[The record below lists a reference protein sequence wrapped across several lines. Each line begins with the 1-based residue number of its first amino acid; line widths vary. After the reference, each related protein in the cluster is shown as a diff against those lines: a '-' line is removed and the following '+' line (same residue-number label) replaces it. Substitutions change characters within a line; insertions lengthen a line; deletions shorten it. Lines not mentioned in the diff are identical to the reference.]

1 MEQLKNLGKCC
12 GIYEIRH
19 IESGKC
25 YVGSSRD
32 IKQRWYGHKALLRRG
47 KHHSR
52 RLQRS
57 WTKYGEHAFS
67 FSVLIIC
74 GVENLALYEQLAIDG
89 LDAYHGGFNG
99 APLACTALGTKHSDE
114 TKLLLS
120 KIGRGR
126 KHSPDHCAAISLAMK
141 GKKLPPE
148 VIEKMRQTK
157 TGKVHGPRSDEHRA
171 KISAALKGRTWSP
184 EYLEKMR
191 ERRHT
196 DETKMLISISKT
208 GKKMAVPRD
217 PEHTRKQQEARM
229 RTLAAKRT
237 SMGV

>member
-1 MEQLKNLGKCC
+1 MGQLNITGKWC

-25 YVGSSRD
+25 YVGSSLD
-32 IKQRWYGHKALLRRG
+32 IKQRWHAHKALLRSG

-52 RLQRS
+52 RMQRA
-57 WTKYGEHAFS
+57 WTKYGADAFL
-67 FSVLIIC
+67 FSILVIC
-74 GVENLALYEQLAIDG
+74 GAENLALYEQAAIDG
-89 LDAYHGGFNG
+89 LDAYQNGLNG
-99 APLACTALGTKHSDE
+99 APFACTMRGTKHSDE
-114 TKLLLS
+114 TKRLLS

-126 KHSPDHCAAISLAMK
+126 KHSPEHCAAISAAMT

-148 VIEKMRQTK
+148 VIEKMRKTK
-157 TGKVHGPRSDEHRA
+157 TGKVHGPPSDEHRA
-171 KISAALKGRTWSP
+171 KISAALKGRTWSD

-191 ERRHT
+191 QRRHT
-196 DETKMLISISKT
+196 DETKMLISISKA
-208 GKKMAVPRD
+208 GEKMSAPRD

-237 SMGV
+237 GLGV